1 MPMSPAAPVS
11 LDRLRPGER
20 GQITDIQGNDALT
33 QRLLEMGL
41 LEGVA
46 VEVLRIAPLGDPLE
60 IQVGDYQLSLRR
72 NEAARILVSRE

>member
-1 MPMSPAAPVS
+1 MSPAAGLS

-20 GQITDIQGNDALT
+20 GRITDILGADSLT

-41 LEGVA
+41 LAGVE

-60 IQVGDYQLSLRR
+60 IRVGDYQLSLRR
-72 NEAARILVSRE
+72 SEAARVLISR